1 MPAHRSERAIAQVLR
16 YAWIIEDGCLHDTG
30 REDYLI
36 ASWVVVCLMSVND
49 QEPRQC
55 HACTQA
61 S

>member
-16 YAWIIEDGCLHDTG
+16 YAWIIEDGSLHDTG

-49 QEPRQC
+49 
-55 HACTQA
+55 
-61 S
+61 